1 MAPPTG
7 RPVVRRREGPVPR
20 QLSHNSV
27 SATTCCLAEWPFL
40 DVAWPVPF
48 S

>member
-1 MAPPTG
+1 MRSEAEMPLPGYHPVLPTQPG
-7 RPVVRRREGPVPR
+7 H
-20 QLSHNSV
+20 SSV

-40 DVAWPVPF
+40 EVAWPVPF